1 MNLAGLSTFLVLA
14 GSVASPYGSG
24 RKGAVDPKAMAIMR
38 KNAETMFGLRSF
50 EAVCV
55 MKATIHSAAK

>member
-1 MNLAGLSTFLVLA
+1 MLA